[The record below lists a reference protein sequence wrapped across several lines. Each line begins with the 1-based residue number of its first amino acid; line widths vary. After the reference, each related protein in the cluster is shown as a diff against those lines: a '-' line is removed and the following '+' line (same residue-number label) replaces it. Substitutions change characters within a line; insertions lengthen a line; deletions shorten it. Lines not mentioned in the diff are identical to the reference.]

1 MKISQKAFQLHPRG
15 LTVLGHWYRLI
26 NHLLARPFCTGCSK
40 SFTQQ
45 SCPLSSGEAWS
56 SLLLPTQEGSSYP
69 QHAVR
74 PSSQTS
80 EGCDLE
86 PLDD

>member
-26 NHLLARPFCTGCSK
+26 NYLLARPFCMGCSK

-56 SLLLPTQEGSSYP
+56 SLFLPTQEG
-69 QHAVR
+69 QLL
-74 PSSQTS
+74 PSARNRAKQS
-80 EGCDLE
+80 DLRR
-86 PLDD
+86 L